1 MKPKSY
7 AITATLLIVVGYGS
21 YRLGFKR
28 GAKHNETGWEAVVR
42 NNWNS
47 GTPLPNIPSI
57 TRSDLVGEVRQLGEE
72 THDKDVVVCGDHLA
86 ELAVEA
92 GNAKVAGKW
101 LAEGFFAPEQL
112 QSAEDKI
119 KAKH

>member
-42 NNWNS
+42 NDWNS
-47 GTPLPNIPSI
+47 DPTAKHSVYY
-57 TRSDLVGEVRQLGEE
+57 TLGFGRGSAAAWEE